1 MGGGAAGVGDE
12 VDVWDGRVALVR
24 KHSCFAV
31 GRAKEHQGL
40 IRIVV
45 LKIIQLLFFDPIQ

>member
-1 MGGGAAGVGDE
+1 MGGGAAEVGDE
-12 VDVWDGRVALVR
+12 VDEWDGRVALVR
-24 KHSCFAV
+24 EHSCFAV

-45 LKIIQLLFFDPIQ
+45 LKIIQLLSFDPIR